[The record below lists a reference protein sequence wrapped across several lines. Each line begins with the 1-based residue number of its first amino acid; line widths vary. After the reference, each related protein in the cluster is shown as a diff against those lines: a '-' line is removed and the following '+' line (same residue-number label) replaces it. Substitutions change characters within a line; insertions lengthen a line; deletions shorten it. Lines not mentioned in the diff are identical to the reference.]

1 MILRLTIALILFA
14 SAAEADAVQDLLD
27 GAKADCAAMEG
38 GVFTVGPQAVVPV
51 DLTGDGAPE
60 TVVDSADFQCSTMAS
75 YWGGS
80 LGNSI
85 WVVVGGQAQEML
97 AQDWQVET
105 LQTRPVLILWHS
117 GAACGG
123 AGIEPC
129 VEAMIWSDQSQKF
142 MTVAAPAE

>member
-1 MILRLTIALILFA
+1 MIRLAIALMLFA
-14 SAAEADAVQDLLD
+14 TAVQADPVQDLLD

-38 GVFTVGPQAVVPV
+38 GVFVAGPKAVVPV

-80 LGNSI
+80 LGNSM
-85 WVVVGGQAQEML
+85 WVVVGGQAQMML
-97 AQDWQVET
+97 AQGWQVET

-129 VEAMIWSDQSQKF
+129 VEAMIWSDQSAKF
-142 MTVAAPAE
+142 MTVAAPVE